1 MLPKFKIFIFH
12 LIYNSFCIVV
22 DYKPIYTTSVLGTAP
37 LKMSTRAKTP
47 ISLFT
52 CLHYNFLQVHFY
64 NKHRAHTVPNR
75 KRHLYLLFTTVFFLS
90 LRSLSGPVIRASLCH
105 GINHDQGFNIW
116 LSGYECIQFL
126 KKFPFFP
133 FTGS

>member
-1 MLPKFKIFIFH
+1 MNQAYLDKMHQDCTKIITNV
-12 LIYNSFCIVV
+12 L
-22 DYKPIYTTSVLGTAP
+22 YKMPTYTTSVLGTAP

-52 CLHYNFLQVHFY
+52 CLHDNFLQVHFY

-105 GINHDQGFNIW
+105 GISTTI
-116 LSGYECIQFL
+116 
-126 KKFPFFP
+126 K
-133 FTGS
+133 GSTFGLVDTNASNF